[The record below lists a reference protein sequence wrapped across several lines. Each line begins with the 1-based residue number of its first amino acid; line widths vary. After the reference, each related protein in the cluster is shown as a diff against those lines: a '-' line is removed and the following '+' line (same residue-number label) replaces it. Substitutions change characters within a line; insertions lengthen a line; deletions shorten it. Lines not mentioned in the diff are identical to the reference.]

1 MKLHSL
7 SNTAGARR
15 RKMRVGRGMG
25 SGKGKTC
32 GRGHKGQMAR
42 KGHKHKEGFE
52 GGQMR
57 LIRRIPKRGFN
68 NPTGK
73 TYIAVNVGRLACF
86 EDGAE
91 VTAVLLRKAGLAK
104 GRGDG
109 IKILGQG
116 ELDRKLTVSADAFS
130 AAAREKIEA
139 AGGVCRV
146 VAG

>member
-7 SNTAGARR
+7 SNTPGAK
-15 RKMRVGRGMG
+15 RKRMRVGRGLG

-42 KGHKHKEGFE
+42 KGHKHKPGFE

-57 LIRRIPKRGFN
+57 LIRRIPKRGFT
-68 NPTGK
+68 NPARK
-73 TYIAVNVGRLACF
+73 AYIAVNVGRLSRF

-91 VTAVLLRKAGLAK
+91 VTAGLLREAGLAK
-104 GRGDG
+104 GRCDG
-109 IKILGQG
+109 IKILGHG
-116 ELDRKLTVSADAFS
+116 DVDRKLTVSAAAFS

-139 AGGVCRV
+139 AGGVCHV
-146 VAG
+146 VAD